1 MKKMRFLLMSAV
13 TCFALF
19 ATMSLTSC
27 NKDDVEYSQ
36 ADEAVLYAGVDGKDA
51 SFPCP
56 LCHVDVLPGHYHTH
70 YFADG
75 NCGLNGCTHAGR
87 PHWHIL
93 QNHTGDNTGGTWIEL
108 TTHFGRTIPAEGDHT
123 GTIIFPHN

>member
-51 SFPCP
+51 SSPALYVTLMCFPVTITP
-56 LCHVDVLPGHYHTH
+56 IILPMVTVV
-70 YFADG
+70 
-75 NCGLNGCTHAGR
+75 
-87 PHWHIL
+87 
-93 QNHTGDNTGGTWIEL
+93 
-108 TTHFGRTIPAEGDHT
+108 
-123 GTIIFPHN
+123 